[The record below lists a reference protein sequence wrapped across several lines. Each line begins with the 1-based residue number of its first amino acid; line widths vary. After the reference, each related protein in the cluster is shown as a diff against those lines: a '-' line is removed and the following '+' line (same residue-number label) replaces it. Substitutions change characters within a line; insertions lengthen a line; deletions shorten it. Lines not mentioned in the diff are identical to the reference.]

1 MATEQDRR
9 KRRPLRMQA
18 APIGNPFEVLGA
30 VANPSRDSRVVLD
43 VPAQAERTLSALAG
57 IFAAQKAAREF
68 TGVDKVLNPIGA
80 AINTFG
86 PMLDDPKV
94 AQSLGFKLDMPAVK
108 AAGYRTPNFG
118 SVSKAGSRAGA
129 DMWGGGDQ
137 PPSGPN
143 VALAAPFSG
152 GPVGLDQFRAAIV
165 QQESRGN
172 YAARNRD
179 TGAMGAYQVMP
190 ETGRVLAGRLGLPW
204 RPDLMTSNTPEG
216 RQYQDAVGNAAVK
229 EAYEYGGGDVAK
241 AAMYYHGGSN
251 QKIWGPKT
259 RQYASEIGQR
269 LGGAGGL
276 MNPFDSSAPYMDQA
290 LGAVRAGTQAALQPF
305 TVNAKMPDAPEFPD
319 APQLP
324 KRDFNE
330 TDQLL
335 QAMKPVFM
343 DEVRQKKIGRAHV

>member
-1 MATEQDRR
+1 MAASKEENARYRR
-9 KRRPLRMQA
+9 SLR
-18 APIGNPFEVLGA
+18 NPFEGA
-30 VANPSRDSRVVLD
+30 VGRQLNPTGDSRVVVDIPRRAETIKRGLADVFNFQKNMVQRAGDVLVPGRALVNALGPASSAALD
-43 VPAQAERTLSALAG
+43 
-57 IFAAQKAAREF
+57 
-68 TGVDKVLNPIGA
+68 
-80 AINTFG
+80 
-86 PMLDDPKV
+86 MLDDPSV
-94 AQSLGFKLDMPAVK
+94 HQAFGFGLDRPAITAQKGNP
-108 AAGYRTPNFG
+108 YRVPNFG
-118 SVSKAGSRAGA
+118 DSKGISASATFG
-129 DMWGGGDQ
+129 Q
-137 PPSGPN
+137 PQPTATPN

-190 ETGRVLAGRLGLPW
+190 ETGRVLAERLGLPW

-229 EAYEYGGGDVAK
+229 EAYEYGGGDMAK

-251 QKIWGPKT
+251 TKIWGPKT
-259 RQYASEIGQR
+259 RQYAAEVGQR

-276 MNPFDSSAPYMDQA
+276 MNPFDSGAPYMDQA

-324 KRDFNE
+324 KRDFSE
-330 TDQLL
+330 STL
-335 QAMKPVFM
+335 
-343 DEVRQKKIGRAHV
+343 R